1 MADKGMR
8 KILVVDDDES
18 VRSLCSEALTLAG
31 YRVVT
36 ARDGMD
42 AIGMLRRSVYDMVIS
57 DVNMPRLDGMSLYAR
72 ILKDHPYIKDRFLF
86 VSGSPTEELH
96 NMLSETGVEN
106 LKKPFTLSALMDRVD
121 SVLSGAL
128 KASEGGGPGGAVYK
142 RGEDR
147 VSWKA
152 RCELSGGEGWRR
164 KTLAADT
171 DNISRC
177 GVKLRLGAGPL
188 RAGMTLNVTL
198 ATGLPGH
205 IPGHT
210 LVIERAARVVWSRA
224 VGKRASEAGVIFSE
238 PVPASDITALSR
250 PAGPAS

>member
-1 MADKGMR
+1 MMADKGMR

-42 AIGMLRRSVYDMVIS
+42 AVAMLRRSVYDMVIS
-57 DVNMPRLDGMSLYAR
+57 DVNMPRLNGMSLYAH

-96 NMLSETGVEN
+96 KLLSETGVEN

-121 SVLSGAL
+121 SVLSGAP
-128 KASEGGGPGGAVYK
+128 KTYRRAEA
-142 RGEDR
+142 R

-188 RAGMTLNVTL
+188 RAGMTLNVTM
-198 ATGLPGH
+198 ATGLPGPV
-205 IPGHT
+205 PGHT
-210 LVIERAARVVWSRA
+210 LVIERSARVVWSRA
-224 VGKRASEAGVIFSE
+224 RGRRGSEAGVVFSE
-238 PVPASDITALSR
+238 PVPASDIAALSL
-250 PAGPAS
+250 PVGPAS